1 MKDCV
6 LEWDFRSKAQLVGLM
21 KNLMKRAVALFAIP
35 AILLCGCG
43 KGEAPIANSET
54 KTEAA
59 VNWKEDGFTA
69 ADMSGEK
76 IEENLLNVQGFQKW
90 EADDGAEWGIVSSGT
105 VENYFWRL
113 CLRLDEE
120 GVYCTGK
127 TALYRY
133 EKYDTD
139 SGATENISFTP
150 EDFGLDDEIGY
161 VEGMSVGTDGFCIL
175 RWVPYAIDEDGLYIQ
190 SSDQMI
196 LTDFGDNC
204 KILDFY
210 DLFLEKEI
218 ETVLPYVLPMWN
230 ALQCGV
236 DKDGNI
242 YVLSGGDG
250 SGSNLYVFDYNKQQ
264 LMEFQSSRQEQL
276 LQLIMTDTGE
286 YIAVTN
292 DVSRGKYKF
301 LWVDAEHGVL
311 KELCALSD
319 SSADIDKVLGLWG
332 NDIFYI
338 GKGDAAAGNAG
349 KLVKWNIGTGGEE
362 IVVDFSSAGVDT
374 ANFAVELVRDDRSGI
389 WLCLNGRSGL
399 NRDFWISRLSTEP
412 AAAVGNVVVA
422 DLMGDGGL
430 LARCALQAQMSSP
443 NFKYDYTDASDKA
456 EKERIELEL
465 VQQNGPDILYVS
477 YEDMYNYAQKGLLS
491 DMSEFVGEGIR
502 EKILPGAIGVG
513 TIDGKM
519 YGLPLGVVAKTFVAA
534 ADREIPSAW
543 NMESLLELI
552 KTGDLS
558 GEIRSPY
565 VFGGA
570 MPPAM
575 VVQELT
581 RYNLQDSA
589 GYFEEEGFVE
599 LLDTV
604 RSGKVQTLPDEWF
617 EDPADLCWGYLTAYA
632 DFISLF
638 DHIEYENGRI
648 AGYPTGDG
656 GVGYLVPSGGM
667 VVVNSNTKNQEAVS
681 EFLAILFGEEMQKSA
696 GRDSLGICKITP
708 SDYYTEDETGK
719 LYFMGNKSIEV
730 TLFDDG
736 SNSMERAA
744 EFLNHCGGQPYEDRR
759 ISAIVYEEVCS
770 MLESGM
776 TSEETAGIISNRVQL
791 YLDE

>member
-1 MKDCV
+1 
-6 LEWDFRSKAQLVGLM
+6 M
-21 KNLMKRAVALFAIP
+21 KNLVKKAAALFAVP

-43 KGEAPIANSET
+43 KDETLIADSET
-54 KTEAA
+54 KTETV
-59 VNWKEDGFTA
+59 VNWKDEGFTA
-69 ADMSGEK
+69 VDMSGEK

-90 EADDGAEWGIVSSGT
+90 NAEADDGAEWGIISSGT
-105 VENYFWRL
+105 TGNCFWRL
-113 CLRLDEE
+113 RLRLDEE

-139 SGATENISFTP
+139 SGTSENISFTP

-161 VEGMSVGTDGFCIL
+161 VEGMSVGTDGNCIL
-175 RWVPYAIDEDGLYIQ
+175 RWVPYAIDADGLYIQ
-190 SSDQMI
+190 SSDQVI

-250 SGSNLYVFDYNKQQ
+250 AGSNLYVFDYNSQQ

-276 LQLIMTDTGE
+276 LQLVMTDTGE

-292 DVSRGKYKF
+292 DVSHEKYKF
-301 LWVDAEHGVL
+301 LWVDAERGAL

-319 SSADIDKVLGLWG
+319 ATADIDRVLGLWG

-349 KLVKWNIGTGGEE
+349 KLVKWNIGTGEKE
-362 IVVDFSSAGVDT
+362 LILDFSSAGIDT
-374 ANFAVELVRDDRSGI
+374 ANFSVELVCGDRSGV

-412 AAAVGNVVVA
+412 AAAVENVVVA

-443 NFKYDYTDASDKA
+443 NFRYDYTDASDKA

-465 VQQNGPDILYVS
+465 VRQNGPDVLYIS

-491 DMSEFVGEGIR
+491 DVSEFVGERVR
-502 EKILPGAIGVG
+502 EKLLPGAVETG
-513 TIDGKM
+513 TIDGKIC
-519 YGLPLGVVAKTFVAA
+519 GLPLGVVAKTFVVA
-534 ADREIPSAW
+534 ADRNLPSAW
-543 NMESLLELI
+543 NMESLLDLI
-552 KTGDLS
+552 TSGDLS

-575 VVQELT
+575 AVQELT

-604 RSGKVQTLPDEWF
+604 KSGKVQTLSDEWF

-632 DFISLF
+632 DFISF
-638 DHIEYENGRI
+638 FEHIEYEDGRI

-656 GVGYLVPSGGM
+656 CVGYLVPSGGM
-667 VVVNSNTKNQEAVS
+667 VVVNSNTKKPEAVS

-696 GRDSLGICKITP
+696 GRDCLGICKITP
-708 SDYYTEDETGK
+708 SDYYTEDEGGK
-719 LYFMGNKSIEV
+719 LYFMGNKGIEV
-730 TLFDDG
+730 TPFDDG

-770 MLESGM
+770 MLESGI
-776 TSEETAGIISNRVQL
+776 TSEETAGNISNRVRL

>member
-1 MKDCV
+1 
-6 LEWDFRSKAQLVGLM
+6 M
-21 KNLMKRAVALFAIP
+21 KNLMKKAAALFAVPI
-35 AILLCGCG
+35 ILLSGCG
-43 KGEAPIANSET
+43 KDETPIAGSET
-54 KTEAA
+54 KTETV
-59 VNWKEDGFTA
+59 VNWRDEGFTA
-69 ADMSGEK
+69 VDMSGEK
-76 IEENLLNVQGFQKW
+76 MEENPLNVQGFQKW
-90 EADDGAEWGIVSSGT
+90 EADDGAEWGIVSSGAAG
-105 VENYFWRL
+105 NYFWRL

-139 SGATENISFTP
+139 SGTTENISFTP
-150 EDFGLDDEIGY
+150 GDFGLDDEIGY
-161 VEGMSVGTDGFCIL
+161 VEGMSVGADGNCIL
-175 RWVPYAIDEDGLYIQ
+175 RWVPYTMDEDGLYIQ
-190 SSDQMI
+190 TSDKMI
-196 LTDFGDNC
+196 LTDFGGDC
-204 KILDFY
+204 QMLDFY

-230 ALQCGV
+230 QLQCGV

-250 SGSNLYVFDYNKQQ
+250 SGSNLYVFDHNSQQ
-264 LMEFQSSRQEQL
+264 LTEFQSSRQEQL
-276 LQLIMTDTGE
+276 LQLVMTDTGE

-292 DVSRGKYKF
+292 DVSREKYKF
-301 LWVDAEHGVL
+301 LWVDAEHGAL

-319 SSADIDKVLGLWG
+319 ATADIDRVLGLWG

-349 KLVKWNIGTGGEE
+349 KLVKWNIGTGEKE
-362 IVVDFSSAGVDT
+362 LILDFSSAGIDT
-374 ANFAVELVRDDRSGI
+374 ANFTVELVCGDRSDI

-399 NRDFWISRLSTEP
+399 NRGFWFSRLSTEP
-412 AAAVGNVVVA
+412 AAAVENVVVA
-422 DLMGDGGL
+422 DLTGDGEL

-443 NFKYDYTDASDKA
+443 NFKYDYIDASDKA

-465 VQQNGPDILYVS
+465 VRQNGPDVLYIS
-477 YEDMYNYAQKGLLS
+477 YEDMYNYVQKGLLS
-491 DMSEFVGEGIR
+491 DMSEFVAEGVR
-502 EKILPGAIGVG
+502 EELLPGAVEAG

-534 ADREIPSAW
+534 ADRNLPSAW
-543 NMESLLELI
+543 DMESLLEQI

-604 RSGKVQTLPDEWF
+604 RSGKVQTLSDEWF

-632 DFISLF
+632 DFISF
-638 DHIEYENGRI
+638 FEHIEYENAEI

-656 GVGYLVPSGGM
+656 CVGYLVPSGGM
-667 VVVNSNTKNQEAVS
+667 AVVNSNTKNPEAVS
-681 EFLAILFGEEMQKSA
+681 EFLAILFGEEIQKSS
-696 GRDSLGICKITP
+696 GRDSLAIRKITP
-708 SDYYTEDETGK
+708 SDYYTEDEGGK

-770 MLESGM
+770 MLESGI